1 MSVYF
6 AEAGPYIK
14 IGYSAD
20 PISRVSTITTSGT
33 RPADLPRKAEA
44 SLIGWLPGERKEE
57 RDWHQF
63 FSHQRVEGEWF
74 TLDREVI
81 EDLIWADPHGI
92 SVRRMSA
99 VAVLV
104 ACKHPN
110 LTREQMA
117 LLGVRVE
124 AAPEAEFLKS
134 FGDALF
140 AARPKAAS

>member
-57 RDWHQF
+57 QDWHRF
-63 FSHQRVEGEWF
+63 FSRQRVEGEWF
-74 TLDREVI
+74 TLDRDVI
-81 EDLIWADPHGI
+81 EDLIWADPFGI
-92 SVRRMSA
+92 SIRRMSA
-99 VAVLV
+99 IAVFV

-117 LLGVRVE
+117 LLGIQVE
-124 AAPEAEFLKS
+124 APPVQEAMS
-134 FGDALF
+134 NVMRDVVA
-140 AARPKAAS
+140 